1 MMQSLRSFISKM
13 GGVQVLSHTL
23 LQKLDPTKKLDKIF
37 DIVKS
42 GEIIMIE
49 GRLTADEET
58 TLISKALRNVSGK
71 FTGIEIAFLEGTT
84 NKSFSQK
91 LKDKIVRMLA
101 GDRFGLTVIGPSK
114 IIKEIKM
121 NPEKLEIMLK

>member
-1 MMQSLRSFISKM
+1 M

-23 LQKLDPTKKLDKIF
+23 LKDLDPVKKLDKIF
-37 DIVKS
+37 DTVKS
-42 GEIIMIE
+42 GDIVMIE

-71 FTGIEIAFLEGTT
+71 FTGIEIAFLEGTAK
-84 NKSFSQK
+84 KSASQK
-91 LKDKIVRMLA
+91 LKDKIVKLLA